1 MIQRYKKSIAVGL
14 VCVGVLSVFA
24 FSFNYYNVLKTRK
37 VEVMLME
44 NLNKCFAGEYVRIL
58 ETTKERQGCIKS
70 AVRELLDIYSTKVL
84 AIARW
89 NSGPWITSR
98 TKASVSR
105 RTL

>member
-84 AIARW
+84 V
-89 NSGPWITSR
+89 SKITEIGR
-98 TKASVSR
+98 AHV
-105 RTL
+105 